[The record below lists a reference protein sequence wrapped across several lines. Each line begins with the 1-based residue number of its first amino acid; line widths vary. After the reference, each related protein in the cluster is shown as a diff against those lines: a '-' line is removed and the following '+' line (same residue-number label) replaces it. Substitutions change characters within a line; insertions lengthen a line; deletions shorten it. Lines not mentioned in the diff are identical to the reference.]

1 MKAFNNQAL
10 TQLSTQ
16 LSSQLS
22 SQFSNQRTTQ
32 LSTKLSDSLLLP
44 QMATA
49 TLELIINKALSLNN
63 KSLSFAAIAH
73 KTLTL
78 ELAELPF
85 LLCFTVDNSA
95 NPVGIIVRSNTESS
109 DCTIKTSIKT
119 LEKLKAKQSLTQL
132 IKQDE
137 LDVSGDIKI
146 AQQFANIAQSLEID
160 WQTEL
165 AKHLGDVPTHKLL
178 QFGNKITK
186 SLMATGK
193 QLEADVSEYLVHEKR
208 LVVTSSQ
215 INAFNKQTK
224 DIANEVDNLSVR
236 IDKLIADIADK
247 Q

>member
-1 MKAFNNQAL
+1 MKPSNNKAVTQSSN
-10 TQLSTQ
+10 QLS
-16 LSSQLS
+16 
-22 SQFSNQRTTQ
+22 TQ

-44 QMATA
+44 QAATA

-63 KSLSFAAIAH
+63 KSLSFTAVAQ

-85 LLCFTVDNSA
+85 SLCFTVDNASS
-95 NPVGIIVRSNTESS
+95 PIGVIVRSNAECS
-109 DCTIKTSIKT
+109 DCTIKTSIST
-119 LEKLKAKQSLTQL
+119 LKKLKAKQSLTQL

-186 SLMATGK
+186 SLAATGK
-193 QLEADVSEYLVHEKR
+193 QLEADIGEYLVHEKR

-215 INAFNKQTK
+215 INAFNQQTK
-224 DIANEVDNLSVR
+224 DVANEVDVLSVR
-236 IDKLIADIADK
+236 IDKLVADLAGK

>member
-1 MKAFNNQAL
+1 MTPFNNQAG
-10 TQLSTQ
+10 TQLNN
-16 LSSQLS
+16 
-22 SQFSNQRTTQ
+22 QFSNQ
-32 LSTKLSDSLLLP
+32 LSNSLLLP
-44 QMATA
+44 QVATA

-63 KSLSFAAIAH
+63 KSVSFAAVAQ

-85 LLCFTVDNSA
+85 PLCFTVDNTSS
-95 NPVGIIVRSNTESS
+95 PVSIIVRSNHECS
-109 DCTIKTSIKT
+109 DCTINTSIHT
-119 LEKLKAKQSLTQL
+119 LKKLKANQSLTQL

-186 SLMATGK
+186 SLAATGK
-193 QLEADVSEYLVHEKR
+193 QLEADISEYLVHEKR

-215 INAFNKQTK
+215 INAFNQQTK
-224 DIANEVDNLSVR
+224 DVASQVDSLSVR
-236 IDKLIADIADK
+236 IDKLVADITGK
-247 Q
+247 

>member
-1 MKAFNNQAL
+1 MKPSNNKAVTL
-10 TQLSTQ
+10 SSNQLSTQ
-16 LSSQLS
+16 
-22 SQFSNQRTTQ
+22 F
-32 LSTKLSDSLLLP
+32 STKLSDSLLLP
-44 QMATA
+44 QVATA

-63 KSLSFAAIAH
+63 KPLSFTAVAH

-78 ELAELPF
+78 ELSEISFP
-85 LLCFTVDNSA
+85 LCFTIDNTAS
-95 NPVGIIVRSNTESS
+95 PVVIIVRSTTEYS
-109 DCTIKTSIKT
+109 DCSIKTSVST
-119 LEKLKAKQSLTQL
+119 LKKLKANQSLTDL

-186 SLMATGK
+186 SLAATGK
-193 QLEADVSEYLVHEKR
+193 QLEADISEYLVHEKR

-215 INAFNKQTK
+215 INVFNQQTK
-224 DIANEVDNLSVR
+224 DVASKVDSLSAR
-236 IDKLIADIADK
+236 IDKLAADIIGK

>member
-1 MKAFNNQAL
+1 MKPSNNQADTQL
-10 TQLSTQ
+10 SKQLSNQLSTQ
-16 LSSQLS
+16 
-22 SQFSNQRTTQ
+22 FG
-32 LSTKLSDSLLLP
+32 TKLSDSLLLP
-44 QMATA
+44 QVATA

-63 KSLSFAAIAH
+63 KSLSFATVAQ

-78 ELAELPF
+78 ELAELSFP
-85 LLCFTVDNSA
+85 LCFTVDNTSS
-95 NPVGIIVRSNTESS
+95 PVVNIVRSTTECS
-109 DCTIKTSIKT
+109 DCSIKTSVST
-119 LEKLKAKQSLTQL
+119 LKKLKANQSLTQL

-186 SLMATGK
+186 SLLATGK
-193 QLEADVSEYLVHEKR
+193 QLEADISEYLVHEKR

-215 INAFNKQTK
+215 INAFNQQTK
-224 DIANEVDNLSVR
+224 DAASKVDSLSAR
-236 IDKLIADIADK
+236 IDKLVANIAGK

>member
-1 MKAFNNQAL
+1 MKPSNNQADTQL
-10 TQLSTQ
+10 SHQLSTQ
-16 LSSQLS
+16 
-22 SQFSNQRTTQ
+22 FG
-32 LSTKLSDSLLLP
+32 TKLSDSLLLP
-44 QMATA
+44 QVATA

-63 KSLSFAAIAH
+63 KSLSFATVAQ

-78 ELAELPF
+78 ELAELSFP
-85 LLCFTVDNSA
+85 LCFTVDNTSS
-95 NPVGIIVRSNTESS
+95 PVVIIVRSTTEGS
-109 DCTIKTSIKT
+109 DCSIKTSVST
-119 LEKLKAKQSLTQL
+119 LKKLKANQSLTQL

-186 SLMATGK
+186 SLLATGK
-193 QLEADVSEYLVHEKR
+193 QLEADISEYLVHEKR

-215 INAFNKQTK
+215 INAFNQQTK
-224 DIANEVDNLSVR
+224 DAASKVDSLSAR
-236 IDKLIADIADK
+236 IDKLVADIVGK

>member
-1 MKAFNNQAL
+1 MTPFNNQVV
-10 TQLSTQ
+10 TQI
-16 LSSQLS
+16 
-22 SQFSNQRTTQ
+22 SN
-32 LSTKLSDSLLLP
+32 DLLLP
-44 QMATA
+44 QAVTA

-63 KSLSFAAIAH
+63 KSVSFAGVAQ

-85 LLCFTVDNSA
+85 RLCFTVNNTSS
-95 NPVGIIVRSNTESS
+95 PVDVIVSSNHESS

-119 LEKLKAKQSLTQL
+119 LKKLKANVSLTQL
-132 IKQDE
+132 IKEDE

-146 AQQFANIAQSLEID
+146 AQQFANITQSLEID

-186 SLMATGK
+186 SLAATGK
-193 QLEADVSEYLVHEKR
+193 QLEADISEYLVHEKR

-215 INAFNKQTK
+215 LSAFNQMTK
-224 DIANEVDNLSVR
+224 DLANEVDALSTR
-236 IDKLIADIADK
+236 IDKLIADIASK
-247 Q
+247 